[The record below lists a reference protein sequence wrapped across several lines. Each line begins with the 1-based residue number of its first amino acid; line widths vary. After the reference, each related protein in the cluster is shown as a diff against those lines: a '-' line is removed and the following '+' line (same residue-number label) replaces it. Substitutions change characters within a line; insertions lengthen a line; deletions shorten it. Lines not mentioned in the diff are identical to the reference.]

1 VVVPGSDVNLR
12 DGDSDGPN
20 YPIPEAVV
28 SIGKLTNASGVSIP
42 THTLPSGD
50 KLPALGLGTYD
61 LDDEQTAESV
71 RTALDA
77 GYTHI
82 DTAEGYHN
90 EAVIGDVLAEYDRD
104 DVFLTSKVLPKH
116 LDYES
121 VIASCEASL
130 DRLGTDYLDLY
141 LIHWPNPAISL
152 RETLRAMARLH
163 DRGLVRNIGVSNF
176 SAYQLSCAHHVS
188 EVPIAVN
195 QIEFHPWFQR
205 PDLVDYCRDSNTVV
219 EAAAP
224 LARADVFDDP
234 VVQELAETY
243 DTSPAQVILR
253 WAIDRDIVPLP
264 RSSSP
269 EHVRANADLDFSL
282 DETDRR
288 RLDDR
293 DRDQPVYDFPA
304 REWTGDVYGIEQ

>member
-1 VVVPGSDVNLR
+1 M
-12 DGDSDGPN
+12 
-20 YPIPEAVV
+20 
-28 SIGKLTNASGVSIP
+28 SIP

-50 KLPALGLGTYD
+50 ELPALGLGTYG

-71 RTALDA
+71 RAALEA

-82 DTAEGYHN
+82 DTAEGYRN
-90 EAVIGDVLAEYDRD
+90 ETVIGDVLAEHDRD

-121 VIASCEASL
+121 VIRSCEASL
-130 DRLGTDYLDLY
+130 DRLGIDELDLF

-152 RETLRAMARLH
+152 RETLQAMATLH
-163 DRGLVRNIGVSNF
+163 DRGLVRNVGVSNF
-176 SAYQLSCAHHVS
+176 SAYQLSCANYIS

-205 PDLVDYCRDSNTVV
+205 PDLVDYCRESDTVV

-224 LARADVFDDP
+224 LARADVFEDP
-234 VVQELAETY
+234 AVQELAEAY
-243 DTSPAQVILR
+243 DRSPAQVILR
-253 WAIDRDIVPLP
+253 WALDRDIVALP

-269 EHVRANADLDFSL
+269 EHVRANAALDFSL
-282 DETDRR
+282 DEADRR
-288 RLDDR
+288 RLDDC

-304 REWTGDVYGIEQ
+304 RDWTSDVYGIKQ